1 MGSHF
6 FRCLAH
12 ILSHS
17 WGLSCTE
24 PITAGCSFK
33 KKKKKPISALVATET
48 TRQWDESHKHV
59 IFFKPWLN
67 HQHWTLFLTNTVRQS
82 RSGKKKK
89 KLHPW
94 RRNKSVEDGYF
105 RTHTVPTFPRKILIL
120 IASFSHK
127 LLAVLLCRLPVSK
140 KLKKKKKKKKKKV
153 DSCPRNE
160 KIGPTIH
167 WQGAKW
173 RQYSRLSAIVVFHPA
188 LSSQIPRALWVGADE
203 GIEQRQ
209 LWHHHSFSAVRWG

>member
-1 MGSHF
+1 MGGHF

-12 ILSHS
+12 TLSHS

-24 PITAGCSFK
+24 PVTTGCSFLK
-33 KKKKKPISALVATET
+33 KKETNLCSGGNTNNTSRRWISQARYLFQTAVESPALDTLS
-48 TRQWDESHKHV
+48 DKHSEAEQG
-59 IFFKPWLN
+59 W
-67 HQHWTLFLTNTVRQS
+67 
-82 RSGKKKK
+82 KKK

-94 RRNKSVEDGYF
+94 GRNKSVEDGYSG
-105 RTHTVPTFPRKILIL
+105 THTVPTFPRKILIL

-127 LLAVLLCRLPVSK
+127 LLAVLLCKLPVSK
-140 KLKKKKKKKKKKV
+140 KLKKKKKKKV

-173 RQYSRLSAIVVFHPA
+173 RQYSPLGAIVVFHPA
-188 LSSQIPRALWVGADE
+188 PSSQIPRALWVGADE